1 MASTAGV
8 KRDLERSWSL
18 VDLLD
23 QAPGFAAL
31 SRTLVEITKAG
42 APVVALTSDLKYS
55 NGLVKYGELLP
66 DRFFNMGISEQNMVT
81 VAAGMAAT
89 GLIPFVAGFA
99 SFLALLCCEQ
109 IRMDVA
115 YSQLPVRLVGH
126 HSGISLGFYG
136 TSHHATEDLSIVRAI
151 PGMTV
156 ICPADPA
163 SLAAAIRASV
173 EWEEPIYFR
182 IGRGRE
188 PEVYDEN
195 AAGFEIG
202 RAIKHFDGAGATVI
216 ATGSMVHPALAAVK
230 ALRDGGRDVGLID
243 MHTIKPFDRSAVLE
257 AAAGTEMI
265 ITVEEHNRIGGLGAA
280 VAEVLA
286 EAEGAPPLRRH
297 GIADEYS
304 LIGPPTHLYRH
315 YGLDAEGIEKFIR
328 SEMEAIA

>member
-1 MASTAGV
+1 MATIGV
-8 KRDLERSWSL
+8 RRDLERSWNL

-31 SRTLVEITKAG
+31 SGTLIEITEAG

-55 NGLVKYGELLP
+55 NGLVVYGDRFP
-66 DRFFNMGISEQNMVT
+66 DRFFNMGISEQNMVST
-81 VAAGMAAT
+81 AAGMATT
-89 GLIPFVAGFA
+89 GLTPFVAGFA
-99 SFLALLCCEQ
+99 SFLSLLCCEQ

-115 YSQLPVRLVGH
+115 YSQLPVRLIGH
-126 HSGISLGFYG
+126 HAGISLGFYG
-136 TSHHATEDLSIVRAI
+136 TSHHTTEDLSVMRAMA
-151 PGMTV
+151 GLTV

-163 SLAAAIRASV
+163 SLVAAIRASV

-188 PEVYDEN
+188 PEVYADG
-195 AAGFEIG
+195 AFGFEIG
-202 RAIKHFDGAGATVI
+202 KAIKHFDGASATVI

-230 ALRDGGRDVGLID
+230 ALREDGHDVGLID
-243 MHTIKPFDRSAVLE
+243 MHTIKPFDRDAVLE
-257 AAAGTEMI
+257 AAAGSDEILTI
-265 ITVEEHNRIGGLGAA
+265 EEHSRIGGLGAA

-315 YGLDAEGIEKFIR
+315 YGLDVEGIEKFVR
-328 SEMEAIA
+328 SELEAVA

>member
-1 MASTAGV
+1 VANTADV

-18 VDLLD
+18 VDMLD

-31 SRTLVEITKAG
+31 SSTLIEITEAG

-55 NGLVKYGELLP
+55 NGLVRYGDRFP

-81 VAAGMAAT
+81 AAAGMAT
-89 GLIPFVAGFA
+89 VGLTPFVAGFA
-99 SFLALLCCEQ
+99 SFLSLLCCEQ

-126 HSGISLGFYG
+126 HAGIALGFYG
-136 TSHHATEDLSIVRAI
+136 TSHHATEDLSIMRAMA
-151 PGMTV
+151 GLTV

-188 PEVYDEN
+188 PEVYADG

-202 RAIKHFDGAGATVI
+202 RAIKHFDGASATVI
-216 ATGSMVHPALAAVK
+216 ATGSMVHPALAAVN
-230 ALRDGGRDVGLID
+230 ALRDEGNDVGLID
-243 MHTIKPFDRSAVLE
+243 MHTIKPFDRDAVLE
-257 AAAGTEMI
+257 AAARTELVL
-265 ITVEEHNRIGGLGAA
+265 TVEEHNTVGGLGAA

-286 EAEGAPPLRRH
+286 EDGGAPRLRRH
-297 GIADEYS
+297 GIPDEYS

-328 SEMEAIA
+328 SELETIA

>member
-1 MASTAGV
+1 MATTDV
-8 KRDLERSWSL
+8 RRDLERSWNL

-31 SRTLVEITKAG
+31 SGTLIEITEAG

-55 NGLVKYGELLP
+55 NGLVVYGDRFP
-66 DRFFNMGISEQNMVT
+66 DRFFNMGISEQNMVST
-81 VAAGMAAT
+81 AAGMATT
-89 GLIPFVAGFA
+89 GLTPFVAGFA
-99 SFLALLCCEQ
+99 SFLSLLCCEQ

-115 YSQLPVRLVGH
+115 YSQLPVRLIGH
-126 HSGISLGFYG
+126 HAGISLGFYG
-136 TSHHATEDLSIVRAI
+136 TSHHTTEDLSVMRAMA
-151 PGMTV
+151 GLTV

-163 SLAAAIRASV
+163 SLTAAIRASV

-188 PEVYDEN
+188 PEVYADG
-195 AAGFEIG
+195 ALGFEIG
-202 RAIKHFDGAGATVI
+202 KAIKHLDGASTTVI

-230 ALRDGGRDVGLID
+230 ALRHDGHDVGLID
-243 MHTIKPFDRSAVLE
+243 MHTIKPFDRDAVLE
-257 AAAGTEMI
+257 AAAGTELI
-265 ITVEEHNRIGGLGAA
+265 LTVEEHNRVGGLGAA

-304 LIGPPTHLYRH
+304 LIGPPTHLYHH
-315 YGLDAEGIEKFIR
+315 YGLDAEGIEKFVR
-328 SEMEAIA
+328 SELETIA